1 MKKKFQRTCIG
12 CKKTSD
18 KSNLIR
24 IVKTPDR
31 NIKIDVDKKLP
42 GRGAYICPNT
52 NCIELALKNRLLD
65 KVFKDEVLKPN
76 KRDFFESIDEKF
88 WERNILIQNKQK

>member
-24 IVKTPDR
+24 IVKTTDK
-31 NIKIDVDKKLP
+31 NIKVDVNKKLH
-42 GRGAYICPNT
+42 GRGAYICPNP
-52 NCIELALKNRLLD
+52 NCIELALKNKLLN
-65 KVFKDEVLKPN
+65 KIFKDEVLKTN
-76 KRDFFESIDEKF
+76 KKDFLENIKGQITKILSQKKSFE
-88 WERNILIQNKQK
+88 N